1 MNYISTRNKKLS
13 FNFQN
18 IFFRGLAPDGGLFL
32 PKEIGKFDKKEL
44 SNLSKLNYIDL
55 GFKNN
60 CKVLPT
66 FFNRR
71 KDQKY
76 SKKSLLKFFMQ
87 RRSKFKKNWW
97 IKFTRAL
104 SRTYFSI

>member
-44 SNLSKLNYIDL
+44 SNLSKLKNF
-55 GFKNN
+55 GF
-60 CKVLPT
+60 VVFVARFEYVYL
-66 FFNRR
+66 
-71 KDQKY
+71 
-76 SKKSLLKFFMQ
+76 
-87 RRSKFKKNWW
+87 
-97 IKFTRAL
+97 
-104 SRTYFSI
+104 

>member
-55 GFKNN
+55 GSKIIAKFCQPSLTEEKIKNII
-60 CKVLPT
+60 
-66 FFNRR
+66 
-71 KDQKY
+71 
-76 SKKSLLKFFMQ
+76 KKLTQIFHAKTL
-87 RRSKFKKNWW
+87 
-97 IKFTRAL
+97 
-104 SRTYFSI
+104 